1 MAALIAGENRAG
13 HGEPKR
19 SQCPVCRKFINR
31 TKASDVIPLL
41 LMKGL
46 STQPRKRKIVSPAAV
61 AVAPKVQ

>member
-1 MAALIAGENRAG
+1 MEALIAGENRAG

-31 TKASDVIPLL
+31 SKASDIIPLL
-41 LMKGL
+41 LKKGL
-46 STQPRKRKIVSPAAV
+46 ATQPRKKKVLPTA